1 MSITDITPGELNT
14 LLDNTNAR
22 AIGRD
27 DIDATGKGMYRHKK
41 YTVNKLIE
49 KNVLAG
55 ITKFKAQVLFGPVEV
70 SAGPGIFARILGDT
84 TSSRTAFRIRIP
96 EIHQSIPFPYD
107 YQGKDDA
114 AFRMYMSSHPL
125 AIYESKGLFGGEN
138 INVGD
143 IVWVVFA
150 KGVGGGRF
158 YQPIIEAK
166 YSDGAQAGEQPGII
180 QSAIS
185 LFSGGTGGS
194 GGTIANVPISSGQIE
209 ELISNTLSEESDICE
224 RARALFV
231 KLQSELNSAGS
242 RALYGLN
249 EQDRINIIVG
259 LMANAYAESSFKP
272 AIGSGVDIT
281 GRDLS
286 GAMALKN
293 SNGVV
298 SDSWGL
304 WQNNTSIWDG
314 GGTSLLKYY
323 HENFGFAGFP
333 SYTDQR
339 DFYTKMT
346 NYVRES
352 EENRSAAASV
362 LLNEDVQ
369 ISYAVSVILAAPGKA
384 HPKEPNAPS
393 MTQAIK
399 DGYAG
404 FDPGSAEASAAW
416 WQVAYE
422 RSVHSPAHRA
432 SFVSKVM
439 PFLENLNEP
448 C

>member
-1 MSITDITPGELNT
+1 VSMTDIIPGELNT
-14 LLDNTNAR
+14 LLDDANVR

-27 DIDATGKGMYRHKK
+27 DVDASGKGMYRHKK

-70 SAGPGIFARILGDT
+70 TAGPGIFARILGDT
-84 TSSRTAFRIRIP
+84 TAQRSAFRIRIP
-96 EIHQSIPFPYD
+96 EIHQSIPFPFD
-107 YQGKDDA
+107 YKDKDPA
-114 AFRMYMSSHPL
+114 AFRLYMSSHPL
-125 AIYESKGLFGGEN
+125 AIYESTGLLGGEN
-138 INVGD
+138 IEAGD
-143 IVWVVFA
+143 IVWVVFS
-150 KGVGGGRF
+150 KGVGGNRL

-166 YSDGAQAGEQPGII
+166 YSDGAQAGESMGIV
-180 QSAIS
+180 QSAIN
-185 LFSGGTGGS
+185 LFTGGTAGT
-194 GGTIANVPISSGQIE
+194 GGTIANVALSSGQIE
-209 ELISNTLSEESDICE
+209 QLTNNTLSDGNQCE

-231 KLQSELNSAGS
+231 KLQSELNSAGG
-242 RALYGLN
+242 RALYGLT

-281 GRDLS
+281 GRSLS

-293 SNGVV
+293 ANGVV

-304 WQNNTSIWDG
+304 WQNNISIWDG

-323 HENFGFAGFP
+323 QENFGFSGFP
-333 SYTDQR
+333 LYTDQA

-346 NYVRES
+346 SYVKES
-352 EENRSAAASV
+352 EENRSAAASI
-362 LLNEDVQ
+362 LLNEDIQ
-369 ISYAVSVILAAPGKA
+369 ISYAVSVILAAAGQA

-404 FDPGSAEASAAW
+404 FDPGSAESAAAW

-422 RSVHSPAHRA
+422 RSKHSPAHRA
-432 SFVSKVM
+432 GFVSQVM
-439 PFLENLNEP
+439 PFLENIDEP